1 MIGFRF
7 SEFKE
12 DTTQSPFDRLLKLFL
27 ELMTYTSGDV
37 EETFDWMKQL
47 DAAHNITDDDY
58 TLDDF
63 RKDLERKSLLLSL
76 IHISEPTRRTPISYA
91 VFCLKK
97 RMAGV
102 ATHDTGE

>member
-7 SEFKE
+7 SEFLE
-12 DTTQSPFDRLLKLFL
+12 DSTQTPFERLLKLFL

-47 DAAHNITDDDY
+47 DEAHHITDDDY

-63 RKDLERKSLLLSL
+63 RKDLEKKSLL
-76 IHISEPTRRTPISYA
+76 RTDPKDSTSKITSKTEQMILM
-91 VFCLKK
+91 LK
-97 RMAGV
+97 
-102 ATHDTGE
+102 